1 MAEVF
6 ESSFDPRPTT
16 PSPRL
21 GSLSLSNLVQKK
33 SSNFVKFF
41 YWWIVK
47 HYIKVQKKKKKV
59 VVLFSRPQ
67 QNRSHAVTAKKCI
80 KKVQCTCKV
89 LPIAFLKFLSFF
101 PHFWYGGSIDM
112 NNGRFSHY
120 RRIIHVQNLSK
131 LTEKQMDKV
140 RRIVHLKL
148 RPFHFQIKTYYLSDN
163 PSQTDNPS
171 LVWIPLIGAVTLDLF
186 LKAPF
191 WIGLA
196 VGFDHFHVCG
206 YTSITCPRRKKTLR
220 CKRLCKHWRLT

>member
-1 MAEVF
+1 MH
-6 ESSFDPRPTT
+6 
-16 PSPRL
+16 
-21 GSLSLSNLVQKK
+21 KK
-33 SSNFVKFF
+33 SAMHVQSFAYCFFKVFKFF
-41 YWWIVK
+41 SPLLVWRQYRYEQW
-47 HYIKVQKKKKKV
+47 
-59 VVLFSRPQ
+59 P
-67 QNRSHAVTAKKCI
+67 
-80 KKVQCTCKV
+80 
-89 LPIAFLKFLSFF
+89 
-101 PHFWYGGSIDM
+101 
-112 NNGRFSHY
+112 FSHY
-120 RRIIHVQNLSK
+120 RRIIQVQNLSK